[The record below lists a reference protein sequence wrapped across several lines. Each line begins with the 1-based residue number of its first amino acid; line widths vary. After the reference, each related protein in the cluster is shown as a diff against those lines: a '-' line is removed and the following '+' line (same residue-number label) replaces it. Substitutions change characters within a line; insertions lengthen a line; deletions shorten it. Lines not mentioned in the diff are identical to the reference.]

1 MIGILIGLVLM
12 MFLAFKGF
20 SIIWVAPFSAG
31 IVALLGGLEV
41 VEAFTGPFME
51 GFANFAQTWF
61 PVFMLSSIFGK
72 IMDDTGMAETIA
84 EAIAD
89 IIGEKHA
96 LLGVLIPTAILTY
109 GGISMFVV
117 GFSVYPVA
125 LSLYRKS
132 NLPRYLI
139 PGVICLG
146 NFTFTMT
153 AFPGSPQIQN
163 LIPMDYFGTTP
174 RAAPVVGILT
184 GFFMAVVG
192 YTYLVWSQKRSV
204 AKGDEFIEPKDE
216 NVIVVDEEKRV
227 NVWLALM
234 PLIVI
239 LVALNIFDIQIET
252 SLLLGIALAIVI
264 NLKRIT
270 KIIPC
275 INDGAKGS
283 MNAIVNTSA
292 AVGFGSVV
300 QATPAFATITEI
312 LLGIPGSPL
321 ISLAVSV
328 NLLSGVTGS
337 ASGGL
342 GISLSA
348 LAEDYIAIA
357 EQQGISIEV
366 FHRIASL
373 ASGGLDSLPHNG
385 AIITL
390 LAICGLTHKE
400 SYFDMFIVGVVI
412 PIVAVIPAIIFA
424 SMGLV

>member
-1 MIGILIGLVLM
+1 MIGIFIGLALM
-12 MFLAFKGF
+12 MYLAFKGF
-20 SIIWVAPFSAG
+20 SIVWVAPFSAG

-41 VEAFTGPFME
+41 VEAVVGPFMS

-72 IMDDTGMAETIA
+72 IMDDTGMAESIA
-84 EAIAD
+84 ES
-89 IIGEKHA
+89 IGKVIGKKHA
-96 LLGVLIPTAILTY
+96 LLGVLIPTALLTY

-125 LSLYRKS
+125 LSLYRKA
-132 NLPRYLI
+132 NLPRHLI
-139 PGVICLG
+139 PGVISLG

-153 AFPGSPQIQN
+153 AFPGTPQIQN
-163 LIPMDYFGTTP
+163 LIPISYFNTSPT
-174 RAAPVVGILT
+174 AAPIVGLVAGT
-184 GFFMAVVG
+184 FMAVTG
-192 YTYLVWSQKRSV
+192 YFYLVWSQKKSV
-204 AKGDEFIEPKDE
+204 AKGNQFIEPKDKK
-216 NVIVVDEEKRV
+216 VVTIDEDKKA
-227 NVWLALM
+227 NVWWSLS
-234 PLIVI
+234 PLVVI
-239 LVALNIFDIQIET
+239 LVTLNILNFRIET
-252 SLLLGIALAIVI
+252 SLLWGIAVAIAI
-264 NLKRIT
+264 NLP
-270 KIIPC
+270 KIKKIVPSV
-275 INDGAKGS
+275 NEGAKGS
-283 MNAIVNTSA
+283 MGAIVNTSA
-292 AVGFGSVV
+292 AVGFGTVV

-312 LLGIPGSPL
+312 LLSIPGSPL

-342 GISLSA
+342 GISLGA
-348 LAEDYIAIA
+348 LADRYLEIAN
-357 EQQGISIEV
+357 QQGINPEV

-412 PIVAVIPAIIFA
+412 PMLSLIPAITLA
-424 SMGLV
+424 TMGVV

>member
-1 MIGILIGLVLM
+1 MYGILIGLVLM

-20 SIIWVAPFSAG
+20 SIVWVAPFSAG
-31 IVALLGGLEV
+31 VVALLGGLEIMGS
-41 VEAFTGPFME
+41 FTGPFMS

-72 IMDDTGMAETIA
+72 IMDDTGMAES
-84 EAIAD
+84 IAD
-89 IIGEKHA
+89 AIGGVIGKKHA
-96 LLGVLIPTAILTY
+96 LMGVLIPTALLTY

-117 GFSVYPVA
+117 GFSVFPVA
-125 LSLYRKS
+125 LSLYRKA
-132 NLPRYLI
+132 NLPRHLI

-163 LIPMDYFGTTP
+163 LIPMDYFNTSP
-174 RAAPVVGILT
+174 RAAPMIGLLSGI
-184 GFFMAVVG
+184 FMAVVG
-192 YTYLVWSQKRSV
+192 YSYLIWSQRKAVS
-204 AKGDEFIEPKDE
+204 KGEVFTEPKDQK
-216 NVIVVDEEKRV
+216 IVEVDDEDRA
-227 NVWLALM
+227 NVWLSLS
-234 PLIVI
+234 PLLVI
-239 LVALNIFDIQIET
+239 LISLNLMNIRIET
-252 SLLLGIALAIVI
+252 SLLLGIILAIAI
-264 NLKRIT
+264 NLR
-270 KIIPC
+270 KIKKVIPS
-275 INDGAKGS
+275 INNGARGS

-312 LLGIPGSPL
+312 LLSIPGSPL

-342 GISLSA
+342 GISLGA
-348 LAEDYIAIA
+348 LAEDYLIIA
-357 EQQGISIEV
+357 QQQTINPEV

-400 SYFDMFIVGVVI
+400 SYFDMFVVGVVV
-412 PIVAVIPAIIFA
+412 PILSVIPAIIFA
-424 SMGLV
+424 SMGIV